1 MQIRITRE
9 LIYHYS
15 SRVLCVFIAVH
26 YSLSLHTTYIYICC
40 LARLYNLLA
49 YQERYGMGHLIH
61 RQDEIKVVLSTLS
74 IATGTTIDTVLI
86 GRNHTLFLHHHL
98 LLKGGNE
105 TWLFE
110 AIVRTE

>member
-1 MQIRITRE
+1 M
-9 LIYHYS
+9 
-15 SRVLCVFIAVH
+15 
-26 YSLSLHTTYIYICC
+26 YSLQFIILCLSTPPIYICC

>member
-26 YSLSLHTTYIYICC
+26 YSLSLHTTYIYIYVV
-40 LARLYNLLA
+40 LHVFTTYWHTKRD
-49 YQERYGMGHLIH
+49 GKGHLIH